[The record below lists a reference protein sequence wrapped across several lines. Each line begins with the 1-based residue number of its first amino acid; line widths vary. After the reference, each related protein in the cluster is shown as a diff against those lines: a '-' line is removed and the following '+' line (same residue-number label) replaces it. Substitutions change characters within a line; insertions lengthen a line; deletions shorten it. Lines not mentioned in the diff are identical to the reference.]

1 MRRYVL
7 VGSGAA
13 GVAAAEAIRSQD
25 AQGEIIL
32 ISEEKEGYYS
42 RPGLA
47 YYLTNELPEKQLYPF
62 NQSDFKRLNLKFLR
76 GRVIGIDAQ
85 EHKIESETGKQLTYD
100 KLLIATGARANM
112 PEMSGMD
119 LGGVVKLDSLR
130 DARELVKRARKSRSA
145 VVVGGGITALELV
158 EGLRARSVRTHYLLR
173 KDRYWGN
180 VLDET
185 ESKIVLSRLK
195 KEGVRV
201 HFNTQIKGLIGSK
214 GQLKAVLCSDDKQI
228 KANLAAF
235 AIGIRPRLHLAHSAG
250 IRTDRGIVVD
260 EYLQSSHADI
270 YAAGDA
276 AQVYDPVRDEAVLD
290 SLWWPA
296 RKQGHTAG
304 LNMSG
309 QRVAYHK
316 SVPYNVTRLA
326 GLTTTIIGEV
336 GAGQDEDLFGIARG
350 DSETWRGVPEAIAS
364 QSHFDVNRIRLM
376 VGEKTLRGALIMGD
390 QTISPYVQ
398 EMVTAQAD
406 ITPIREL
413 LMTPKAKIADI
424 IVQFWTPRRQAHAAR
439 GA

>member
-214 GQLKAVLCSDDKQI
+214 GQLKAVLCS
-228 KANLAAF
+228 
-235 AIGIRPRLHLAHSAG
+235 
-250 IRTDRGIVVD
+250 TIV
-260 EYLQSSHADI
+260 
-270 YAAGDA
+270 
-276 AQVYDPVRDEAVLD
+276 
-290 SLWWPA
+290 
-296 RKQGHTAG
+296 
-304 LNMSG
+304 
-309 QRVAYHK
+309 
-316 SVPYNVTRLA
+316 
-326 GLTTTIIGEV
+326 
-336 GAGQDEDLFGIARG
+336 F
-350 DSETWRGVPEAIAS
+350 
-364 QSHFDVNRIRLM
+364 
-376 VGEKTLRGALIMGD
+376 
-390 QTISPYVQ
+390 
-398 EMVTAQAD
+398 
-406 ITPIREL
+406 
-413 LMTPKAKIADI
+413 
-424 IVQFWTPRRQAHAAR
+424 
-439 GA
+439 